1 MKNFLKNYWAI
12 FIPIA
17 VLIAA
22 LIFVLTGKAK
32 KTPIPENQIIGMV
45 DAEFVDISSPMPGRI
60 AEMYVKV
67 GDAVTADQT
76 VALMETD
83 KIETLKAQAA
93 DALIIAQSQEN
104 KVEEGTRPEVI
115 QAARNIEKI
124 ARDQM
129 VLMSKTYTRFQ
140 NLYNQGVVS
149 GQERDLV
156 YFRYQA
162 AQKELE
168 TARLNVAM
176 LQKGSSAN
184 AKNASSALTNQARNT
199 NKLISQ
205 IEEGSKIRTPATGI
219 VSTLVAKTGEM
230 VNAGYPMMTVQ
241 KEGSLFIKFN
251 VRQDVMSKI
260 HQGKTV
266 NIRVPGA
273 KPERMPATV
282 TDLAPGLGYAD
293 WVPERQSGQI
303 ELRTFQI
310 KVTPKNSATH
320 SGLRPGMTAELIL
333 E

>member
-1 MKNFLKNYWAI
+1 MKNFLKNYWAL
-12 FIPIA
+12 FIPIV
-17 VLIAA
+17 VLIFA

-32 KTPIPENQIIGMV
+32 KNPIPENQIIGMV

-60 AEMYVKV
+60 AEMYVQV
-67 GDAVTADQT
+67 GDAVTADQI

-104 KVEEGTRPEVI
+104 KVEEGTRPEVL
-115 QAARNIEKI
+115 QAARNLEKI
-124 ARDQM
+124 AQDQM

-140 NLYNQGVVS
+140 NLYAQGVVS

-156 YFRYQA
+156 YFRYKA

-176 LQKGSSAN
+176 LQKGNSTNSR
-184 AKNASSALTNQARNT
+184 NASSALTNQARNT
-199 NKLISQ
+199 NKLINQ
-205 IEEGSKIRTPATGI
+205 IEEGTKIRTPATGI

-251 VRQDVMSKI
+251 VKQDAMSKI
-260 HQGKTV
+260 QQGKTV

-273 KPERMPATV
+273 NPERMQATI

-310 KVTPKNSATH
+310 KVRPKNAAPN